1 VNGVYYELI
10 ATQVLSMALAMLL
23 SFCINLASFHMPS
36 AIFFVVSAYGMSI
49 YCILGT
55 ILEFAVGFCQ
65 VN

>member
-23 SFCINLASFHMPS
+23 SFCINLSSFHMPS